1 MSSSSIKE
9 APWEPWLAC
18 FWLLRYLPHNLRP
31 GHTGNWPLAKPEPAA
46 QQYQPNQ
53 HSILKKWDHFQ
64 YSTFIRQNNRE
75 TLILFT
81 FYEVTHFDFTEFLQ
95 QKTLLK
101 LFVYLKIELLNR
113 YFQFQYLGDWYQV
126 QGIPS
131 FFQPADTHCVR
142 ATYTRRDDLS
152 INVRNIGIFGSGDKE
167 ICGHADSKDEANP
180 AQLKLYFPGTPE
192 GDYWVLDTDYEN
204 WSAVYSCGDIF
215 GLIKFE
221 YAFALTRTPH
231 PSAEVVSF
239 PNYCKIAK
247 NAYLNF
253 PSDCSRWQGLH
264 RPRSLFGRVH
274 WCTPTWGLYI
284 RLRNW
289 LWFLNISRIK

>member
-1 MSSSSIKE
+1 LTFALFVSQSE
-9 APWEPWLAC
+9 ARSYWKLTFGETRASCP
-18 FWLLRYLPHNLRP
+18 
-31 GHTGNWPLAKPEPAA
+31 TVSTK
-46 QQYQPNQ
+46 
-53 HSILKKWDHFQ
+53 
-64 YSTFIRQNNRE
+64 STF
-75 TLILFT
+75 
-81 FYEVTHFDFTEFLQ
+81 D
-95 QKTLLK
+95 
-101 LFVYLKIELLNR
+101 IEK
-113 YFQFQYLGDWYQV
+113 YLGDWYQV

-221 YAFALTRTPH
+221 YAFALTRTPQ
-231 PSAEVVSF
+231 PSAEVIAAVDKAYTDQGVSLEEF
-239 PNYCKIAK
+239 IDVPQ
-247 NAYLNF
+247 
-253 PSDCSRWQGLH
+253 PEDCTYDYGTGCD
-264 RPRSLFGRVH
+264 F
-274 WCTPTWGLYI
+274 
-284 RLRNW
+284 
-289 LWFLNISRIK
+289 